1 MGCHAQGEIWASS
14 VRHARCRGRN
24 LPLLCLL
31 ATLQTFVTARQSSWS
46 RQVTP
51 ERPPLQLPKYGRFS
65 CDHMHLA
72 CIWHAM
78 GSHLNRFRPKRERP
92 AHVLHVVRGGP
103 DVKHMWI
110 LERIV
115 VTSNQ
120 HNPQI
125 AARPCQL
132 QCCTSG
138 LGRC

>member
-1 MGCHAQGEIWASS
+1 MGLLRSSCPLSRQKFAVALSSCHAA
-14 VRHARCRGRN
+14 N
-24 LPLLCLL
+24 LRDR
-31 ATLQTFVTARQSSWS
+31 ARQSSWS